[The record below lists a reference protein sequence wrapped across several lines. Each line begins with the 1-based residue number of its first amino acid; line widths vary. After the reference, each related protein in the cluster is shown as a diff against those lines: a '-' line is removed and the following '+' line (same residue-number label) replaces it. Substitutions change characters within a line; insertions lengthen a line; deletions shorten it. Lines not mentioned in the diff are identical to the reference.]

1 MVEAKSEAI
10 EYALKEAREN
20 DVKFIRLW
28 FTDILGNIKGF
39 AVTVEELETVLT
51 RGMGFDGSAIEGY
64 ARSDERDLYALPDP
78 NTFNIL
84 PWRPKTNAVA
94 KMFCDIVTPDNKP
107 FQGDPRTV
115 LQRNLENA
123 ASMGF
128 TYYVSPELEY
138 FYFQGPTTT
147 VGLDTSGYFDQ
158 SSNYQGT
165 DLRRETVL
173 TLEELGIPVESSHHE
188 AAPSQHEIDLRHTD
202 ALTMA
207 DSVMTYKLV
216 VKEIA
221 MQHGLYASF
230 MPKPVA
236 EITGNGMH
244 THMSLFRGDK
254 NVFYGDEDE
263 SHLSETAKQ
272 FCAGLMKH
280 AREITSVTNQWVN
293 SYKRL
298 VPSYEAPTY
307 VTWSEVNRSDLIR
320 IPSFMPGREMSR
332 RIEYRSPD
340 PACNPYLAFSVM
352 LAAGLEGIKNKYQ
365 LPESS
370 GQNVNDMS
378 PEERYSRGIE
388 PLPSN
393 LYEAIQ
399 VTESSSLVKK
409 ALGNHVF
416 DSFIAN
422 KKIEWE
428 RYSSEIS
435 RYEIDRYLP
444 LL

>member
-1 MVEAKSEAI
+1 
-10 EYALKEAREN
+10 
-20 DVKFIRLW
+20 
-28 FTDILGNIKGF
+28 
-39 AVTVEELETVLT
+39 
-51 RGMGFDGSAIEGY
+51 
-64 ARSDERDLYALPDP
+64 
-78 NTFNIL
+78 
-84 PWRPKTNAVA
+84 
-94 KMFCDIVTPDNKP
+94 
-107 FQGDPRTV
+107 
-115 LQRNLENA
+115 
-123 ASMGF
+123 
-128 TYYVSPELEY
+128 
-138 FYFQGPTTT
+138 
-147 VGLDTSGYFDQ
+147 
-158 SSNYQGT
+158 
-165 DLRRETVL
+165 
-173 TLEELGIPVESSHHE
+173 
-188 AAPSQHEIDLRHTD
+188 
-202 ALTMA
+202 
-207 DSVMTYKLV
+207 
-216 VKEIA
+216 
-221 MQHGLYASF
+221 

-236 EITGNGMH
+236 DITGNGMH

-378 PEERYSRGIE
+378 PEERYSRAIE

-399 VTESSSLVKK
+399 ITENSSLVKN
-409 ALGNHVF
+409 ALGDHVF

>member
-1 MVEAKSEAI
+1 
-10 EYALKEAREN
+10 
-20 DVKFIRLW
+20 
-28 FTDILGNIKGF
+28 
-39 AVTVEELETVLT
+39 
-51 RGMGFDGSAIEGY
+51 
-64 ARSDERDLYALPDP
+64 
-78 NTFNIL
+78 
-84 PWRPKTNAVA
+84 
-94 KMFCDIVTPDNKP
+94 
-107 FQGDPRTV
+107 
-115 LQRNLENA
+115 
-123 ASMGF
+123 
-128 TYYVSPELEY
+128 
-138 FYFQGPTTT
+138 
-147 VGLDTSGYFDQ
+147 
-158 SSNYQGT
+158 
-165 DLRRETVL
+165 
-173 TLEELGIPVESSHHE
+173 
-188 AAPSQHEIDLRHTD
+188 
-202 ALTMA
+202 MA

-280 AREITSVTNQWVN
+280 AREITSVTNQ
-293 SYKRL
+293 
-298 VPSYEAPTY
+298 
-307 VTWSEVNRSDLIR
+307 
-320 IPSFMPGREMSR
+320 
-332 RIEYRSPD
+332 
-340 PACNPYLAFSVM
+340 
-352 LAAGLEGIKNKYQ
+352 

-422 KKIEWE
+422 KKIEWD